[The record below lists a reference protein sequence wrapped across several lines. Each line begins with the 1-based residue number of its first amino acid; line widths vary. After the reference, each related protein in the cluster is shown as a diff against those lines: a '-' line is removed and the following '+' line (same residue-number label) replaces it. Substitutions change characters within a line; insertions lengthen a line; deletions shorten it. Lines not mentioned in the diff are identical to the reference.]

1 MGIYSEFMK
10 LLIEQTKKQGYLTL
24 TSSHALNN
32 NAVIIAKL
40 KMGFFITGMEQT
52 INFGPGVCLAY
63 FQDEEMKNAYAFRG
77 GQPILTPKMLS
88 ASSGFEHI
96 SKALND
102 DANKQL

>member
-1 MGIYSEFMK
+1 MQTSVVHPEFRRMGIYSEFM
-10 LLIEQTKKQGYLTL
+10 I
-24 TSSHALNN
+24 
-32 NAVIIAKL
+32 
-40 KMGFFITGMEQT
+40 GMEQT

-77 GQPILTPKMLS
+77 RQQILTPKMLS
-88 ASSGFEHI
+88 ASSGFEHF